1 MSSWPDRDG
10 RSVLATQ
17 PELRPPGNRRH
28 GKAGKAAGKKLL
40 PAAALGLTCLA
51 ALAALDWFAV
61 HTVRGRIL
69 DGRSLRGAQLTDSGA
84 TRAVEQVL
92 DVVSVSSILAAVGV
106 VVGVALVR
114 RRWTLGM
121 AAMVLLAGA
130 NITTQ
135 LLKHIVLSRPSLGPT
150 EPAAATANSLPSGH
164 VTVVFSVAVALV
176 LVLPA
181 ALRVPAATA
190 GVLLTL
196 TTGIA
201 TMTAGW
207 HRASDAIAACLV
219 VGLWAAA
226 VLPAA
231 QNRGSAPPGP
241 TAGGQTRSLI
251 TAAAVLLTGGAL
263 LAGALLVAAPTSPH
277 TAVLLAAYAA
287 GGLLTGGTAAP
298 VMTVVLRLRRHPTS
312 ASPRPVDGPSATW

>member
-1 MSSWPDRDG
+1 M
-10 RSVLATQ
+10 
-17 PELRPPGNRRH
+17 
-28 GKAGKAAGKKLL
+28 

-51 ALAALDWFAV
+51 ALVALDWFAV
-61 HTVRGRIL
+61 HTVRGRVL
-69 DGRSLRGAQLTDSGA
+69 DGRSLRGAQLTGSRS

-106 VVGVALVR
+106 VLGVALVR
-114 RRWTLGM
+114 RRRTLGV
-121 AAMVLLAGA
+121 AAVVLLAGA

-135 LLKHIVLSRPSLGPT
+135 LLKHIVLSRPSLGLI

-196 TTGIA
+196 ATSIA

-219 VGLWAAA
+219 VGLWTAA
-226 VLPAA
+226 VLPAIQTRDGA
-231 QNRGSAPPGP
+231 SARPA
-241 TAGGQTRSLI
+241 AGGGTRSL
-251 TAAAVLLTGGAL
+251 AALLACGAL
-263 LAGALLVAAPTSPH
+263 LAGALLIAAPTSRN

-287 GGLLTGGTAAP
+287 GGLLTGSTAAA
-298 VMTVVLRLRRHPTS
+298 VMAAVLCLGRHAAGPARRPADETS
-312 ASPRPVDGPSATW
+312 GTW